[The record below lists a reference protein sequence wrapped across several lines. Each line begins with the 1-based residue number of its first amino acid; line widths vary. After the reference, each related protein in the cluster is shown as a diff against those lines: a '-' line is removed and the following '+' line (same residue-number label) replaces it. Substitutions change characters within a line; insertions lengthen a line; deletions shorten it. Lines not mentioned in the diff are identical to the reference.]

1 MEEIKNEKVEEQEEM
16 ENEVLDELDE
26 EVKDSK
32 MKKFVSGVK
41 DKVKSVKPKHVL
53 KGVAVVAGLVAAYT
67 LGHRSSSDDD
77 DDDNSVAES
86 NYIELENNNT
96 VDEPERTDE

>member
-16 ENEVLDELDE
+16 ETEVLDELDE

-67 LGHRSSSDDD
+67 LGHRSSIDDD
-77 DDDNSVAES
+77 ESPVAES
-86 NYIELENNNT
+86 DYKELETNDN
-96 VDEPERTDE
+96 DEPEGTDE

>member
-1 MEEIKNEKVEEQEEM
+1 MEEIKNENVEEQEEM
-16 ENEVLDELDE
+16 EKEVLDELDE

-67 LGHRSSSDDD
+67 LGHRSSIDDD
-77 DDDNSVAES
+77 DSSVAES
-86 NYIELENNNT
+86 NCIELENNDT
-96 VDEPERTDE
+96 DDESERTDE

>member
-1 MEEIKNEKVEEQEEM
+1 MEEIRNEEVVEETMEM
-16 ENEVLDELDE
+16 EDEFVDEPE
-26 EVKDSK
+26 EVKESK

-67 LGHRSSSDDD
+67 LGHRASVEDEDGA
-77 DDDNSVAES
+77 VAES
-86 NYIELENNNT
+86 DYIEMVDKTET
-96 VDEPERTDE
+96 DEPENTEE

>member
-1 MEEIKNEKVEEQEEM
+1 MEEIRNEEVVEETKM
-16 ENEVLDELDE
+16 ENEFMDEPAE
-26 EVKDSK
+26 EVKESK

-67 LGHRSSSDDD
+67 LGHRVSMEDEDGV
-77 DDDNSVAES
+77 VAES
-86 NYIELENNNT
+86 DYIEVNDKP
-96 VDEPERTDE
+96 DEPESTEE